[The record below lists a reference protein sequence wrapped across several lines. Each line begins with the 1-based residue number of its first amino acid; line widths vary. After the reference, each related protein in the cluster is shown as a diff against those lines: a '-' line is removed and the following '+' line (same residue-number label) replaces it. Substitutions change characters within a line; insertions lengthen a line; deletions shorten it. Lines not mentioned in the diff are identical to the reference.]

1 MLNQN
6 IFKQHLPPQSHTVGM
21 QPLATQHRV
30 NCKTIKHNNMT
41 YRNSCLAVLVGDVGK
56 SSSLQMKIEEKARKT
71 KTKQIKN
78 KQSCKISQLITCN
91 PQYDIY
97 FQNYQVEGFEFAY
110 VCCLHLFLRF
120 IIIFPLSFCTLS
132 VCKTDMKCFSHLH
145 KPFMTVRLELLFSPL
160 KQTCWKQ
167 FN

>member
-6 IFKQHLPPQSHTVGM
+6 VFKQHLPTQSQIVGM

-30 NCKTIKHNNMT
+30 NSKTIKHNNMT

-97 FQNYQVEGFEFAY
+97 FQIYQVEDFGFTH
-110 VCCLHLFLRF
+110 VCSLL
-120 IIIFPLSFCTLS
+120 
-132 VCKTDMKCFSHLH
+132 
-145 KPFMTVRLELLFSPL
+145 LLF
-160 KQTCWKQ
+160 
-167 FN
+167 

>member
-1 MLNQN
+1 
-6 IFKQHLPPQSHTVGM
+6 M

-78 KQSCKISQLITCN
+78 KHSCKISQLITCN
-91 PQYDIY
+91 PQYDTY
-97 FQNYQVEGFEFAY
+97 FEIYQVEGFGFVW
-110 VCCLHLFLRF
+110 VCCLLLLLKIYHYFPPFPFAPSLYGSSVRLRR
-120 IIIFPLSFCTLS
+120 
-132 VCKTDMKCFSHLH
+132 KTDMKNLSRLQ
-145 KPFMTVRLELLFSPL
+145 KPYVVVRLELLFIPL
-160 KQTCWKQ
+160 KRA
-167 FN
+167 